1 MNDIGGD
8 TMLTISIQEIQTKFD
23 ELLSSVACGND
34 VIFTRHGE
42 PVARLSAISP
52 KPKRLLGFVKGTLP
66 DSFFD
71 PLPEEETQAWGL

>member
-1 MNDIGGD
+1 
-8 TMLTISIQEIQTKFD
+8 MLTLNIQEIQTKFD

-42 PVARLSAISP
+42 PVARLSAIARKS
-52 KPKRLLGFVKGTLP
+52 KRLLGFVDGVLP

-71 PLPEEETQAWGL
+71 PLPEEEKEAWGL